1 MSYKTYK
8 MTIKAKSTFI
18 TPIQSDTLFGQ
29 MIWAIKYTQNDEM
42 VEKIIQETKD
52 GNPPFVFSNPIVD
65 DEYPL
70 FGKLTE
76 KYFEEVDKHFSN
88 KIEAA
93 DFKKR
98 NKRRS
103 FVSSEVFQ
111 ELIEG
116 KKIED
121 IYIEILN
128 KKRDFTTLK
137 KTNQNMNI
145 LSKENLKLQTT
156 STKYSFRERN
166 SINRLNIDSDDDNSR
181 LFSQDEINYNGDV
194 VLFIN
199 IHSEFNI
206 KILNE

>member
-18 TPIQSDTLFGQ
+18 TPIQSDTLGQ

-52 GNPPFVFSNPIVD
+52 VGIHLVFSNPIVD

-93 DFKKR
+93 DFKK
-98 NKRRS
+98 K
-103 FVSSEVFQ
+103 
-111 ELIEG
+111 
-116 KKIED
+116 
-121 IYIEILN
+121 
-128 KKRDFTTLK
+128 
-137 KTNQNMNI
+137 
-145 LSKENLKLQTT
+145 
-156 STKYSFRERN
+156 
-166 SINRLNIDSDDDNSR
+166 
-181 LFSQDEINYNGDV
+181 
-194 VLFIN
+194 
-199 IHSEFNI
+199 
-206 KILNE
+206 